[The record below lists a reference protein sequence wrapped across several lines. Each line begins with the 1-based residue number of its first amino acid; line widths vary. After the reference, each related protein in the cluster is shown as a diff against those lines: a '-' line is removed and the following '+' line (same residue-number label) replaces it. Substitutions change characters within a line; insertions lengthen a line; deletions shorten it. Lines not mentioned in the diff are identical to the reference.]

1 MIQVQELIGDD
12 IFAIKKREYLGE
24 VRMRKGENIAI
35 FPCEIFH
42 RRRKPN
48 SWEDKETNSID
59 IDNKNGDFKPDFWR
73 YCFDYV
79 TSNMK
84 GSINTTTT
92 FCMPAKLKGNFKNN
106 RMIKIYRSTIIELT
120 STNIIIICKL
130 INDNLDFPLI
140 SKREWHLS

>member
-1 MIQVQELIGDD
+1 MFSIRIQVQELIGDD

-42 RRRKPN
+42 RRRKL
-48 SWEDKETNSID
+48 EDKETNSID
-59 IDNKNGDFKPDFWR
+59 IDNKNGDSKPEFWR

-79 TSNMK
+79 TTNMK

-92 FCMPAKLKGNFKNN
+92 FCMPAKLEGNSK
-106 RMIKIYRSTIIELT
+106 
-120 STNIIIICKL
+120 TN
-130 INDNLDFPLI
+130 
-140 SKREWHLS
+140 